1 VRTLPLKRRRLGRW
15 LSGLLSSFLLAEQ
28 AFAAPLPPAAPAET
42 PVAAP
47 ASTPAAPPAL
57 APVNFAATLRDLR
70 GALREVSELRQTVKK
85 RGDAVKEACVYERQ
99 RAIAQAVD
107 STEEAQVAWEGAVK
121 RGESGQA
128 QKELAR
134 AEKAAELVRK
144 LVSAAEN
151 CVGEEL
157 RGGTRP
163 TTVTVKGP
171 GPLDDPKAGPDELVR
186 ANQVRLELPSRPN
199 PASVFRPS
207 R

>member
-1 VRTLPLKRRRLGRW
+1 MLPLECRRLRCWILGCFAGFMFAGSALTLP
-15 LSGLLSSFLLAEQ
+15 SA
-28 AFAAPLPPAAPAET
+28 
-42 PVAAP
+42 VAAE
-47 ASTPAAPPAL
+47 ASIDF
-57 APVNFAATLRDLR
+57 VATLRELR
-70 GALREVSELRQTVKK
+70 GALREVSELRQAVKK

-107 STEEAQVAWEGAVK
+107 STEEAQVAWEGATK
-121 RGESGQA
+121 RGESGRAQA
-128 QKELAR
+128 QKEQAR

-199 PASVFRPS
+199 PASVFRPG

>member
-1 VRTLPLKRRRLGRW
+1 MRILPFKPRRPLRPLRIGSSVRRGLACLG
-15 LSGLLSSFLLAEQ
+15 GLASLVLALQ
-28 AFAAPLPPAAPAET
+28 VFAAPAE
-42 PVAAP
+42 
-47 ASTPAAPPAL
+47 L
-57 APVNFAATLRDLR
+57 EIDFAATLRDMR
-70 GALREVSELRQTVKK
+70 AALREVSSQRQAVKK
-85 RGDAVKEACVYERQ
+85 RGDAIKEACVYERQ

-107 STEEAQVAWEGAVK
+107 STEEAQAAYERAVK
-121 RGESGQA
+121 LGEAGREKA
-128 QKELAR
+128 QKEQAR
-134 AEKAAELVRK
+134 AQKAAELVRQ
-144 LVSAAEN
+144 LVSAAEA

-186 ANQVRLELPSRPN
+186 ANQPRLELPSRPN